1 MQGVNAVCVP
11 VTDMYGQT
19 KAAIWMVGFSNT
31 LNNEKLS
38 RAVIVMSRTVKRDRD
53 RKLVTT
59 QSKALV

>member
-11 VTDMYGQT
+11 VTDMYGKT

-38 RAVIVMSRTVKRDRD
+38 QAIIVMSRSAKRKPMQTATV
-53 RKLVTT
+53 
-59 QSKALV
+59 